1 MRWCGIFTGN
11 SAFRRRRPAATAGSS
26 TWQHTDR
33 GRPSSSAAL
42 YDVARRPR
50 TICNQLQ
57 PSRTHIVTSNSLIV
71 DRMTRIFR
79 EVFDDD
85 TIEIRDDMT
94 SKDIEQWDS
103 LMHIDLIYGI
113 EKEFKI
119 VFSTGEAGS
128 ALKNVGEL
136 RTLVERKLAGRSG

>member
-1 MRWCGIFTGN
+1 M
-11 SAFRRRRPAATAGSS
+11 
-26 TWQHTDR
+26 
-33 GRPSSSAAL
+33 
-42 YDVARRPR
+42 
-50 TICNQLQ
+50 
-57 PSRTHIVTSNSLIV
+57 TSNSLIV

>member
-1 MRWCGIFTGN
+1 
-11 SAFRRRRPAATAGSS
+11 
-26 TWQHTDR
+26 
-33 GRPSSSAAL
+33 
-42 YDVARRPR
+42 
-50 TICNQLQ
+50 
-57 PSRTHIVTSNSLIV
+57 VTPNSLIV
-71 DRMTRIFR
+71 ERMTRIFR

-113 EKEFKI
+113 EKEFGI

-136 RTLVERKLAGRSG
+136 RTLVEGKLAGRRG

>member
-1 MRWCGIFTGN
+1 MT
-11 SAFRRRRPAATAGSS
+11 P
-26 TWQHTDR
+26 
-33 GRPSSSAAL
+33 
-42 YDVARRPR
+42 
-50 TICNQLQ
+50 
-57 PSRTHIVTSNSLIV
+57 NSLIV
-71 DRMTRIFR
+71 ERMTRIFR

-113 EKEFKI
+113 EKEFGI

-136 RTLVERKLAGRSG
+136 RTLVEGKLAGRRG

>member
-1 MRWCGIFTGN
+1 
-11 SAFRRRRPAATAGSS
+11 
-26 TWQHTDR
+26 
-33 GRPSSSAAL
+33 
-42 YDVARRPR
+42 
-50 TICNQLQ
+50 
-57 PSRTHIVTSNSLIV
+57 VTSNSLIV